1 MTVVP
6 AGMPYDDSFP
16 EALLRFS
23 LTGCVG
29 LACWT
34 GLGQFGL
41 RLSLIG
47 LMALVG
53 KSNAGLGLFAIGFC
67 VGV

>member
-1 MTVVP
+1 M
-6 AGMPYDDSFP
+6 
-16 EALLRFS
+16 LS

-53 KSNAGLGLFAIGFC
+53 KSNAGLGLEQGFTGFGFRFVLGC
-67 VGV
+67 IWD